1 MYRSYLYTPPLEWRG
16 GPSRGTGFLF
26 SGRSMRN
33 LINLLFFQ
41 GVWYVAVLGGETGN
55 QWLGPAGLMLFII
68 SHYYLAETAIA
79 DYLLA
84 AMAILIG
91 LIIETAFF
99 RAGLLVYTHS
109 DPANQFAPAWIL
121 VLWAN
126 FALTMNGCL
135 KWLQKRLLLAAVL
148 GAIGGPLTYFAGIKL
163 GAATA
168 GTSMP
173 IILLVIA
180 VTYALIT
187 PLFLEAARRLPAAL
201 EPARNLKQ

>member
-1 MYRSYLYTPPLEWRG
+1 
-16 GPSRGTGFLF
+16 
-26 SGRSMRN
+26 MRN

-41 GVWYVAVLGGETGN
+41 GVWYFAVLGGETGN

-68 SHYYLAETAIA
+68 SHYFLSETAIA

-84 AMAILIG
+84 VMAILIG
-91 LIIETAFF
+91 LMIETAFF
-99 RAGLLVYTHS
+99 RADLIIYTHS
-109 DPANQFAPAWIL
+109 DPASQFAPPWIL

-135 KWLQKRLLLAAVL
+135 KWLQERLLLAAVL

-173 IILLVIA
+173 IVLFGIA
-180 VTYALIT
+180 ITYALVT
-187 PLFLEAARRLPAAL
+187 PLLLEAARRLPAAL
-201 EPARNLKQ
+201 KPARNLKH